1 MAQDK
6 VLLIKA
12 ESAQLLEINGESYRK
27 VTGPARF
34 LHNDTYLLCD
44 TAYWNINT
52 NIIDAMGNV
61 RIIQDR
67 TTLSS
72 NTLQYVVD
80 QDLARFRGDLVQLV
94 DQDKNTLRT
103 KYLDYNTKDSVAVF
117 QDGGAMRDKDG
128 QVIESLYGTYD
139 SKAKLFVFNDQVN
152 MYMDTTFIK
161 TSRLEY
167 RSDLSTAWFG
177 FNTDMWQ
184 DDKMLSAD
192 DGWYNRKDELFM
204 FRKKVHT
211 LTKEKETWS
220 DSAYYYRAVNDV
232 ELLGKVEV
240 MDTVQNMFI
249 LAGYLQWTDSLERA
263 VLTRDPAIMTVTEE
277 EGQKPDSLYLGADT
291 LIYRAY
297 KKYEIPEPWIKDSE
311 KRLADISGDAIMEY
325 RRKAAEAAAKAAAE
339 AMKDDPNRPPQ
350 PGNKPGRKAPGST
363 SAQVDTPEKGAPKPA
378 APEKPEPPKPEP
390 ADTIPPPDSIPPVP
404 DSLAVPADTLGLPPL
419 DSLGVSIDSLSTP
432 ADSLAVIPGPDEPVI
447 PGPDGESPEETP
459 DQVGGD
465 VPEEVG
471 GDVPPEEE
479 PLLPAADSLSAPA
492 DSLLGPR
499 DSTKVGFIWGNKDV
513 KLFRRNMQMR
523 GDSLAYSDLDS
534 LARVYKDPIFFTDG
548 NRQYAADSIYLVI
561 RNKRT
566 EKAHLLSNAFI
577 TIQEDPNSY
586 DQVSGT
592 EMVAYFDSSQVLTRF
607 DALGGASSIFFLEEN
622 GALATV
628 NKVDSKMLYATFTD
642 GEIDHMYYYDNPK
655 NDGYPSVQLPSS
667 ERQLKGYRW
676 EPEKRPDSPAAVT
689 ALKPRKSQ
697 RTSYLA
703 RPHTTFTQTEI
714 YFPGYIKKVYRDIA
728 IRDSL
733 EVIRKQAQQRLQDS
747 LAKVVPLDSLAT
759 QADSLVTAAPD
770 SLAAALPDSLMTALP
785 DSLAVPSDSLA
796 VEEPHIPTPE
806 EIKAAEKARKA
817 AEKARKAE
825 EKAQKKA
832 EKQKALE
839 AKWAEQDRKYDEKQ
853 AAKAARKLEKE
864 RTKKLKMLRRLE
876 KKSLKEQKRLEQY
889 IARERAKAQKKKN
902 KTKS

>member
-1 MAQDK
+1 MTPRTLHRHLIALALSLVTASSALMAQDK

-12 ESAQLLEINGESYRK
+12 ESAQLLDIDGESYRK
-27 VTGPARF
+27 VTGPAKF

-52 NIIDAMGNV
+52 NIIDAMGHV

-80 QDLARFRGDLVQLV
+80 QDLAKFRGDLVQLV

-192 DGWYNRKDELFM
+192 DGWYNRKEELFM

-249 LAGYLQWTDSLERA
+249 LAGYLQWIDSLEQA
-263 VLTRDPAIMTVTEE
+263 TLTRDPAIMSVIEE

-291 LIYRAY
+291 LVYRAF
-297 KKYEIPEPWIKDSE
+297 KKYEIPEAWVKDSE
-311 KRLADISGDAIMEY
+311 KRLSDISGDAIMEY
-325 RRKAAEAAAKAAAE
+325 RRKAAEAAAKAAAD

-350 PGNKPGRKAPGST
+350 GAAKGRKAPGGPT
-363 SAQVDTPEKGAPKPA
+363 PTPPAGAPEKDAPKPV
-378 APEKPEPPKPEP
+378 PPQP
-390 ADTIPPPDSIPPVP
+390 DTLPPVR
-404 DSLAVPADTLGLPPL
+404 
-419 DSLGVSIDSLSTP
+419 DSLSVP
-432 ADSLAVIPGPDEPVI
+432 ADSLAVSADTLAVPVDTLAAPVDTLTVPSDTLSVI
-447 PGPDGESPEETP
+447 PGPTLESPP
-459 DQVGGD
+459 
-465 VPEEVG
+465 
-471 GDVPPEEE
+471 
-479 PLLPAADSLSAPA
+479 ADSLSAPA
-492 DSLLGPR
+492 DSVIVPK

-577 TIQEDPNSY
+577 TIQEDPVSY

-592 EMVAYFDSSQVLTRF
+592 EMVAYFDSTQALTRF

-655 NDGYPSVQLPSS
+655 NDGYPSVQLPKQ

-676 EPEKRPDSPAAVT
+676 EPEKRPDSPLAVT

-697 RTSYLA
+697 RTAYLA

-733 EVIRKQAQQRLQDS
+733 EVVRKQAQIRLQDS
-747 LAKVVPLDSLAT
+747 LAVD
-759 QADSLVTAAPD
+759 
-770 SLAAALPDSLMTALP
+770 LP
-785 DSLAVPSDSLA
+785 DSLAVPADSLA
-796 VEEPHIPTPE
+796 ASPDSLSGSVSTPGTALPDSLQAGTDSLSVEAPHVPTPA
-806 EIKAAEKARKA
+806 EIKA

-825 EKAQKKA
+825 EKAIKKA

-839 AKWAEQDRKYDEKQ
+839 TKWAEEDKKYEQKQ
-853 AAKAARKLEKE
+853 AAKAARKLERE
-864 RTKKLKMLRRLE
+864 RAKKLKMLRRLE
-876 KKSLKEQKRLEQY
+876 KKSLREQRRLERY
-889 IARERAKAQKKKN
+889 IARERAKAEKR